1 MGSVVLRA
9 MQDSQRLSIGP
20 QVAPRAVT
28 YLELLIS
35 AVKPMPRYGS
45 RTNRLPAPAPLD
57 AAGTSRDLTIGFAY
71 NPASQ
76 VVTRAQS
83 NDLYEQT
90 VAATN
95 RAYAVNGLN
104 QYTQISGDGAA
115 TLSHDAN
122 GNLTSD

>member
-1 MGSVVLRA
+1 MNACVS
-9 MQDSQRLSIGP
+9 
-20 QVAPRAVT
+20 
-28 YLELLIS
+28 S
-35 AVKPMPRYGS
+35 AFPYGS
-45 RTNRLPAPAPLD
+45 RGSVLGAVWFCWIARDSGGSRTVMGYDGISRLASITHDLD

-95 RAYAVNGLN
+95 RAYATSTPRSWAMGRPRCP
-104 QYTQISGDGAA
+104 TTPTA
-115 TLSHDAN
+115 T
-122 GNLTSD
+122 